1 MCKTNIAQTIYI
13 SNRKVAVLR
22 SGGAL
27 CDIRRHSNGFLYN
40 PPRVAVANELLDR
53 LDETAA
59 IQFTNLDTGDVWM
72 TSVRDFRRWAHP
84 VQYPGYE
91 PQSAV
96 ELARLSHVVE
106 GVRAGRRRKRKNEP
120 MHVEDAP
127 LSKWEQSR
135 LWG

>member
-1 MCKTNIAQTIYI
+1 MKKFTTIFV
-13 SNRKVAVLR
+13 RGKLAAVLR
-22 SGGAL
+22 HNGQL
-27 CDIRRHSNGFLYN
+27 CDIRRRGNGFLYN

-59 IQFTNLDTGDVWM
+59 MQFTNLDTGDVWM
-72 TSVRDFRRWAHP
+72 TSVRDFRRWAQP
-84 VQYPGYE
+84 VQYAGYE

-106 GVRAGRRRKRKNEP
+106 GIHTGRRRKRKNEP
-120 MHVEDAP
+120 LPIDDAP
-127 LSKWEQSR
+127 APKWEQPR